1 MGGLLEDDLSQL
13 TTWCHGNGA
22 KILPSS
28 HIHILTVA
36 PHGDKRPLPYVYT
49 FIPGL

>member
-36 PHGDKRPLPYVYT
+36 PHGDKM
-49 FIPGL
+49 GS